1 MERGNFSTKKC
12 GGSVNELIVF
22 GREKG
27 WEKPSINQCKR
38 TEQRILY
45 SHSKTEDLLL
55 LNGVVLLRVAMCKV
69 DLEDEHF
76 VAPLS
81 QNSQKYA
88 RFQWKSFSHEF

>member
-1 MERGNFSTKKC
+1 MERGNFSTEKC

-45 SHSKTEDLLL
+45 SHSKIEGLPL
-55 LNGVVLLRVAMCKV
+55 LNGIVLVRVVMCKL
-69 DLEDEHF
+69 DLKDEHF

-81 QNSQKYA
+81 
-88 RFQWKSFSHEF
+88 